1 MKLQK
6 RIAFTLI
13 ELLVVIAIIAILAAI
28 LFPVFA
34 TAREKARQTACA
46 SNLKQLALATI
57 QYCQDFDENMPCGG
71 GVGGPMTGGG
81 WNIPYSWVAQVYPY
95 VKSTAVFTC
104 PSDPNQPWGTGLAG
118 GNYYEQS
125 YAMNYNIGGAFSSS
139 YTFKPVPISSFT
151 APTVSILYSEIQKG
165 LICASPAGDWAASTF
180 NGSLMAGNWW
190 YGTGSVVATG
200 PMGG

>member
-125 YAMNYNIGGAFSSS
+125 YAMNYNIGGAFSTKRIDLRKSGRGLGCIDIQRLS
-139 YTFKPVPISSFT
+139 YGRKLVVWHGERRGNRPHGRLTARDGDDCAQRQVPSHRRT
-151 APTVSILYSEIQKG
+151 
-165 LICASPAGDWAASTF
+165 
-180 NGSLMAGNWW
+180 
-190 YGTGSVVATG
+190 
-200 PMGG
+200 